1 MSVRILV
8 TILLISFSLSNAAM
22 AATFN
27 VQPQTGNNSP
37 VVIVIGDFEVGDEK
51 KFIQS
56 VLPLDNAVVI
66 LTSNGG
72 NLFAGIEIGKAIR
85 LKRFSTLVPT
95 DSVCASACAI
105 AWLAGDKR
113 YVDVKGQVGFHAAY
127 TQDGGKKIPSGMA
140 NAVVGAYL
148 SQLGYS
154 QSAIIY
160 ATSAAPESIQWLS
173 ETDASKYG
181 IEVEFIGAQSESKAD
196 TEFKTPISIIPLK
209 QRQGMDLMGYDLPN
223 MPIKDISLSQCD
235 SKCQANPLCKAFTY
249 NLMHPGCFL
258 KLDVKVGLRNA
269 VAVSGFRTEI
279 ETQITLSNIE
289 VQSRTDFPGNDY
301 RHEDNSSLADCVDY
315 CDKEETCKAFTFSS
329 LKKQCW
335 LKTIVTSAISKRG
348 NVSGFKVKP

>member
-8 TILLISFSLSNAAM
+8 TILLINFSLSNAAM

-27 VQPQTGNNSP
+27 VQPQMGNNSP
-37 VVIVIGDFEVGDEK
+37 IVIVIGDFEVGDEK

-72 NLFAGIEIGKAIR
+72 DLFAGIEIGKAIR

-95 DSVCASACAI
+95 GSVCASACAI
-105 AWLAGDKR
+105 AWLAADKR

-127 TQDGGKKIPSGMA
+127 TKDGGKKIPSGMA

-181 IEVEFIGAQSESKAD
+181 IRAWFSHRARWHHGG
-196 TEFKTPISIIPLK
+196 PYNP
-209 QRQGMDLMGYDLPN
+209 
-223 MPIKDISLSQCD
+223 
-235 SKCQANPLCKAFTY
+235 CQ
-249 NLMHPGCFL
+249 H
-258 KLDVKVGLRNA
+258 
-269 VAVSGFRTEI
+269 
-279 ETQITLSNIE
+279 Q
-289 VQSRTDFPGNDY
+289 
-301 RHEDNSSLADCVDY
+301 LA
-315 CDKEETCKAFTFSS
+315 
-329 LKKQCW
+329 
-335 LKTIVTSAISKRG
+335 I
-348 NVSGFKVKP
+348 